1 LHEIEKISPLEEN
14 RMPYRVTAKLAE
26 EQLNFQNRDY
36 SSQALE
42 SLYRFFLG
50 SIAGGIL
57 LKICFF
63 FIHTK
68 KIILNN
74 IKSYRSVCSVSN

>member
-1 LHEIEKISPLEEN
+1 
-14 RMPYRVTAKLAE
+14 MPYRVSAKLAE

-50 SIAGGIL
+50 SIAGGTL
-57 LKICFF
+57 RNYLN
-63 FIHTK
+63 FIK
-68 KIILNN
+68 LQNK
-74 IKSYRSVCSVSN
+74 